1 MILVISVIKIFM
13 NNTSSKTSFYFIGIV
28 IALAIL
34 GWLFYS
40 FGGVKMNS
48 VNSGNGSPTVTG
60 TQKVTPP
67 SDSTIKKNKAEIM
80 ALVAKKTPL
89 TQAEK
94 SQITAALNGE
104 LINFYGFT
112 EQDKKAIIDA
122 LNK

>member
-1 MILVISVIKIFM
+1 M
-13 NNTSSKTSFYFIGIV
+13 NNTSSKTPFYFIGIV

-40 FGGVKMNS
+40 FGGAKMNP
-48 VNSGNGSPTVTG
+48 VNSGNGSPTLNG
-60 TQKVTPP
+60 ASKVTPP
-67 SDSTIKKNKAEIM
+67 GDSTIKKNKAEIM

-122 LNK
+122 LNR